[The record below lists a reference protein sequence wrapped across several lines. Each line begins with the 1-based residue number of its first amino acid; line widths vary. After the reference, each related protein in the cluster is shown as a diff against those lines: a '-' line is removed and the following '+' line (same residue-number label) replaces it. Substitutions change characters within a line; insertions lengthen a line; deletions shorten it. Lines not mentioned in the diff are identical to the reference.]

1 MGFIGGLPT
10 SLLSSLSQSAQAG
23 GSSASAA
30 VPSRRYAPTAPW
42 SPTAKP
48 NPANNPE
55 LLSRAAKDALRGAKF
70 IDEGA
75 AKLDLPKAS
84 SDYKKMFAIYNG
96 LKTLSQLVEDAQSKT
111 ISKTNAAELNRVF
124 QRGVAEVVRYVE
136 SARFEGMRLAIGEV
150 NSSVRAASAGRTAA
164 SFYDTPPLVA
174 TDPGGV
180 SAALQGDVKFTMS
193 IVKNNVT
200 KTIDVDLTS
209 LAPADRTLP
218 NFVNLVNAQ
227 LAAEGLTTR
236 FATQRIAGQDRTTT
250 VGGKTITIGKD
261 PDSWALRLKLDSSET
276 VTLTPAAT
284 VPAVYIAQK
293 AGNPDPD
300 GKPATKDGV
309 LNNQLLKFQTGPDT
323 LSPPNVLQ
331 SPQGLTAGQVWSR
344 PIDAALASVRSMKT
358 LADGS
363 VLILSDVTDELAGR
377 KIRGDRDVIL
387 QKFDSAGK
395 LLFSRDLGASDEAFG
410 MSMAVAD
417 DGRIAIAGKVM
428 GKLEGAGAGP
438 VTETK
443 GDVSDSFVT
452 VFNAAGE
459 ELWTQRRGSVGEDE
473 AAHLGWD
480 SGGKLYV
487 AGNSS
492 TGRGGQ
498 AAIGQSDVFL
508 ETYETGPNNAVTYTA
523 STIVGGAGKDVARG
537 LIINGSDLYLASNE
551 SGNGVVRRFDL
562 STGSPVLQA
571 TRDLGSLQGGDLTG
585 LGMANGQLIVAG
597 NTGGASID
605 VNNTVRA
612 YSGGR
617 DGFVARMSASLSGVV
632 DDRLTYYGGT
642 AEDVITGVSIQND
655 RVFVTGTSKGDLP
668 SMNKVGTIDG
678 FVAEVDPVTGDT
690 PWSRRF
696 TGKDGFVSPSAIAVD
711 TAGASV
717 LDRLGLPTG
726 TLNVADSIRL
736 DAVSSIRTG
745 DQLKVRRS
753 LNGPTTTITVK
764 EGDTLTTLA
773 DRMKTALGS
782 QADVRV
788 MTVDGGRRLEIKP
801 ATDRGVFELIAGPE
815 GKDALRALGLTE
827 GVLRATDTDK
837 SGKILPADGRSPIF
851 GLKMNPKINL
861 DNPAEMRHAAAELA
875 GAVSQLHTVYRELR
889 EASTPASVKAAEA
902 ARAAGKSQVPAYL
915 QKQIANYTEGL
926 NRLTR

>member
-1 MGFIGGLPT
+1 
-10 SLLSSLSQSAQAG
+10 
-23 GSSASAA
+23 
-30 VPSRRYAPTAPW
+30 
-42 SPTAKP
+42 
-48 NPANNPE
+48 
-55 LLSRAAKDALRGAKF
+55 
-70 IDEGA
+70 
-75 AKLDLPKAS
+75 
-84 SDYKKMFAIYNG
+84 
-96 LKTLSQLVEDAQSKT
+96 
-111 ISKTNAAELNRVF
+111 
-124 QRGVAEVVRYVE
+124 
-136 SARFEGMRLAIGEV
+136 
-150 NSSVRAASAGRTAA
+150 
-164 SFYDTPPLVA
+164 
-174 TDPGGV
+174 
-180 SAALQGDVKFTMS
+180 
-193 IVKNNVT
+193 
-200 KTIDVDLTS
+200 
-209 LAPADRTLP
+209 
-218 NFVNLVNAQ
+218 
-227 LAAEGLTTR
+227 
-236 FATQRIAGQDRTTT
+236 
-250 VGGKTITIGKD
+250 
-261 PDSWALRLKLDSSET
+261 
-276 VTLTPAAT
+276 
-284 VPAVYIAQK
+284 
-293 AGNPDPD
+293 
-300 GKPATKDGV
+300 
-309 LNNQLLKFQTGPDT
+309 
-323 LSPPNVLQ
+323 
-331 SPQGLTAGQVWSR
+331 
-344 PIDAALASVRSMKT
+344 
-358 LADGS
+358 
-363 VLILSDVTDELAGR
+363 
-377 KIRGDRDVIL
+377 
-387 QKFDSAGK
+387 
-395 LLFSRDLGASDEAFG
+395 
-410 MSMAVAD
+410 
-417 DGRIAIAGKVM
+417 
-428 GKLEGAGAGP
+428 
-438 VTETK
+438 
-443 GDVSDSFVT
+443 
-452 VFNAAGE
+452 
-459 ELWTQRRGSVGEDE
+459 
-473 AAHLGWD
+473 
-480 SGGKLYV
+480 
-487 AGNSS
+487 
-492 TGRGGQ
+492 
-498 AAIGQSDVFL
+498 
-508 ETYETGPNNAVTYTA
+508 
-523 STIVGGAGKDVARG
+523 
-537 LIINGSDLYLASNE
+537 
-551 SGNGVVRRFDL
+551 VVRRFDL

-617 DGFVARMSASLSGVV
+617 DGFVARMSASLIGVV

-773 DRMKTALGS
+773 DRMKKALGS

-788 MTVDGGRRLEIKP
+788 MTVDGGRRLQIKP

-926 NRLTR
+926 NRLTA